1 MDVGFPTD
9 VKGNNCFHIA
19 EEREKR
25 ERKLIYTIRK
35 RGREFSLKICIKRA
49 VNKYYKYL
57 ILYYL

>member
-25 ERKLIYTIRK
+25 ER
-35 RGREFSLKICIKRA
+35 E
-49 VNKYYKYL
+49 N
-57 ILYYL
+57 